1 MASYPS
7 ESGGQASEV
16 GVCLRFV
23 QVLTTQ
29 PIVIWQSVAL
39 RYSGLSSGFVVA
51 EQGIVLVYV
60 GCTSKG
66 ALKCSFFAVAALVGA
81 GLLSCCLLRQPA
93 SFTAQPTNEQFQDP
107 LQ

>member
-1 MASYPS
+1 M
-7 ESGGQASEV
+7 
-16 GVCLRFV
+16 GVK
-23 QVLTTQ
+23 
-29 PIVIWQSVAL
+29 PIGKTIL
-39 RYSGLSSGFVVA
+39 
-51 EQGIVLVYV
+51 
-60 GCTSKG
+60 CPKG